1 MSAKPSIVIGAST
14 GYVYNS
20 DTIVLM
26 CLYENNTRGIVKFQG
41 SRHDVA
47 GNMCY
52 QDLNIGYVEIQCAPT
67 TAYNL
72 KNMCSPVVYGQGIFD
87 FACLESFGCSE
98 GDNCEGL
105 ICTTWGPRISFE
117 TKIPIRQKN
126 ATFPLAPTG
135 LIITPGNGELTLSWD
150 IVNDPTG
157 GEVFAY
163 NVKVFDGTTSIVDG
177 YAEAGLRNIT
187 IGSLTNGKEY
197 SIHIDAINHN
207 GYISLSSAIGSGTPV
222 QGAMGSI
229 NFVSNPT
236 GAEIFLNDLDQQHI
250 TPYTI
255 TGVPVGTH
263 SYRLTLL
270 NHTDITGNVTVQAN
284 KITQVLADFTTG
296 QVNVGAL
303 VVGLGVSA
311 LLIGGL
317 IYYVIK
323 KPETTR
329 TTNITGR

>member
-14 GYVYNS
+14 GYVVDS

-26 CLYENNTRGIVKFQG
+26 CLYENKTTLGMVKLQG
-41 SRHDVA
+41 SKYDA
-47 GNMCY
+47 GGNVCY
-52 QDLNIGYVEIQCAPT
+52 QDLSQGYIDIQCAPT

-72 KNMCSPVVYGQGIFD
+72 KNLGSPVVHGQGIFD
-87 FACLESFGCSE
+87 FACLESFGCSA
-98 GDNCEGL
+98 GDNCNGL

-117 TKIPIRQKN
+117 TRIPIREKN
-126 ATFPLAPTG
+126 TAFPLAPTG
-135 LIITPGNGELTLSWD
+135 LNITPRSGELALAWN

-163 NVKVFDGTTSIVDG
+163 NVKVFDGTIPIIDG
-177 YAEAGLRNIT
+177 YTEAGLRNIT
-187 IGSLTNGKEY
+187 IGGLTNGREY

-207 GYISLSSAIGSGTPV
+207 GYISLSSAIGSGTPI
-222 QGAMGSI
+222 QGAIGSI

-236 GAEIFLNDLDQQHI
+236 GAEILLNGSDQKHI

-263 SYRLTLL
+263 SYKLTLL
-270 NHTDITGNVTVQAN
+270 NHPDITGNVTVQEN
-284 KITQVLADFTTG
+284 KIAQVSADFTTW
-296 QVNVGAL
+296 QANIVAL
-303 VVGLGVSA
+303 VVGVGVA
-311 LLIGGL
+311 AVLIGGL
-317 IYYVIK
+317 YYVIK

-329 TTNITGR
+329 TTDIMGR